1 MEMSMERRKTC
12 GKSEMDGREKQ
23 CIGNN
28 LGRILKVLG
37 KLLQSTQ
44 CKRAEEG
51 EMVKNDYKDAL
62 LMPDII
68 YTSYTMICIT
78 ISSQKSITKT
88 NSNVH
93 CSRM

>member
-51 EMVKNDYKDAL
+51 EWL
-62 LMPDII
+62 
-68 YTSYTMICIT
+68 
-78 ISSQKSITKT
+78 
-88 NSNVH
+88 
-93 CSRM
+93 RMTTRMHFSCQTLSTHHIL